1 MSQLFTSGGQS
12 IGVSASTSVL
22 PRNIQLISFRM
33 DWLDLLAV
41 QGTLKSLM
49 VSQAD
54 GEWCRIGDLG
64 RRDGEEFMRGVGNI
78 NCLDC
83 SDGIVS
89 ICICTNSSRFT
100 H

>member
-1 MSQLFTSGGQS
+1 
-12 IGVSASTSVL
+12 
-22 PRNIQLISFRM
+22 M

-54 GEWCRIGDLG
+54 GEWCRIRDLG

-83 SDGIVS
+83 SDGIMGGCSVS
-89 ICICTNSSRFT
+89 KLITMCMFNVRNFYQLYLDKCSSAFYL
-100 H
+100 